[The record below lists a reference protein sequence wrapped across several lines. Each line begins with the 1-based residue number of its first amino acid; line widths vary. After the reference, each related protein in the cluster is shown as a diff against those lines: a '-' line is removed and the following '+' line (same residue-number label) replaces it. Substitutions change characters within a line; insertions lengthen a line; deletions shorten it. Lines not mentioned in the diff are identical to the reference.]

1 MNILKF
7 KGSTCGIE
15 DVVFY
20 TFFDFY
26 NDVINGIHKKIWVQK
41 FHNKINHKSMRKK
54 YHYSFHVQ

>member
-26 NDVINGIHKKIWVQK
+26 NDVINGIHIKIWVQK
-41 FHNKINHKSMRKK
+41 FHNKILQLLAVFRECVSPE
-54 YHYSFHVQ
+54 